1 MVKLGGLTLT
11 GSWAYVVLLVLLG
24 LIIAFLVYV
33 KPTLRAERVSQ
44 KSDRSRIQQDFRNT
58 L

>member
-1 MVKLGGLTLT
+1 MT